1 MLKPLADQGNVKAQS
16 RLGQMY
22 LEGQG
27 VERNEQ
33 EGLRLARNA
42 AKLGDAD
49 AQLRMGGLYEQGRGL
64 PQNIYLAYV
73 WYSAALRSG
82 NAAASAHRDRVA
94 GLLQTAEIEQA
105 DKVAADIVRQSKER

>member
-82 NAAASAHRDRVA
+82 NAAASAHRDQIGRASCRERV
-94 GLLQTAEIEQA
+94 
-105 DKVAADIVRQSKER
+105 